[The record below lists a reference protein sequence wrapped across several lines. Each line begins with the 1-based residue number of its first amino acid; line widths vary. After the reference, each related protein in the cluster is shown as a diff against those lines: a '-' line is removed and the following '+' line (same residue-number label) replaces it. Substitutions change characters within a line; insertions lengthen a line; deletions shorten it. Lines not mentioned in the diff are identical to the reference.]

1 MIGEELHQLFQS
13 KSRLETEISQHI
25 RQVRTFSLIQAF
37 QGKYKKRELLEKL
50 EQHGYKDQI
59 EEWQTMAVIALALDF
74 ADDSAYEK
82 KISICCCS
90 PRRI

>member
-1 MIGEELHQLFQS
+1 M
-13 KSRLETEISQHI
+13 
-25 RQVRTFSLIQAF
+25 IQAF

-59 EEWQTMAVIALALDF
+59 DEWQTMAVIALALDLRTIRLMR
-74 ADDSAYEK
+74 K
-82 KISICCCS
+82 KISTCCCS